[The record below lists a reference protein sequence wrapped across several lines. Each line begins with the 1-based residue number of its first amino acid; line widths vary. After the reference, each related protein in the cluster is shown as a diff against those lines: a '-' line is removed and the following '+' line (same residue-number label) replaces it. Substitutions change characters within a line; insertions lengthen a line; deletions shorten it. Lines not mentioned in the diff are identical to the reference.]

1 MADNV
6 TFQSGTLATVPDG
19 SIVAADTIA
28 GVLHQRVKIEFGV
41 DGTAT
46 DVSATNP
53 LPVTLSTG
61 GADEIATNQVSVATT
76 VGGTLI
82 VAARAGRQDVTIT
95 NHGTT
100 DVFLGNTGV
109 ATTTGM
115 LLVGIKGGAITISGS
130 AAIFGIVSAS
140 TQTVSYL
147 ETF

>member
-1 MADNV
+1 MAESV
-6 TFQSGTLATVPDG
+6 TFQSGILATIPDG
-19 SIVAADTIA
+19 SKVAIDLIA
-28 GVLHQRVKIEFGV
+28 GEMYQRVKTTFGV

-61 GADEIATNQVSVATT
+61 GADEIATAQVSVANTST
-76 VGGTLI
+76 AI

-100 DVFLGNTGV
+100 DVYIGVTGV
-109 ATTTGM
+109 TTATGM
-115 LLVGIKGGAITISGS
+115 LLVGIKGGAITISGA
-130 AAIFGIVSAS
+130 AAIFGVVGSG